1 MKLGVDTSVL
11 VSAVHANHPLHV
23 PSASW
28 LDDAFSAH
36 EIVVA
41 HHSVIEAFAVLTR
54 LPAKYRLSPSEAEMV
69 IHGTLHGNVR
79 IAPFDSGSVWQA
91 LDFVAAA
98 PAAGGAAYDAF
109 IIHLLATAG
118 VERIVTYNVREF
130 RRLTDDVA
138 VSEPSE
144 V

>member
-1 MKLGVDTSVL
+1 M
-11 VSAVHANHPLHV
+11 HAPA
-23 PSASW
+23 ASW
-28 LDDAFSAH
+28 LDDAFSSH
-36 EIVVA
+36 ELVVA
-41 HHSVIEAFAVLTR
+41 HHSVIETYAVLTR

-69 IHGTLHGNVR
+69 IHGTLHGNAH

-130 RRLTDDVA
+130 RRLA
-138 VSEPSE
+138 HEIAISEPSDL
-144 V
+144 